1 MGTQFRG
8 DYLGLLQIRSLK
20 NGNLQQYPEIIA
32 DLYFS
37 GYKLQLQ
44 TRITHFDIDIQR

>member
-1 MGTQFRG
+1 MGTQFMG

-20 NGNLQQYPEIIA
+20 NGNLQQYPGIIE

-44 TRITHFDIDIQR
+44 TRFFPFDIDIQG